1 MDDIIKPDDYSLA
14 SYYVEACFDNT
25 ILSNASCFFYV
36 YNQQIF
42 LVTNWHVVSGR
53 DSNTLECL
61 SKTGGIPNNLKVY
74 VFEKTNSEVFY
85 PGKVWKVPLFKND
98 TPLWIENTNNDNNS
112 KVDVVVIPVT
122 VPQEVKV
129 FPINTLEEP
138 FNESTSVCVK
148 DEVFVIGF
156 PFGIKCCDLPI
167 WKRAS
172 IASEPLVN
180 INDKPILYVDTTTKP
195 GMSGSPVVYKERR
208 SVALGGKN
216 GFSRFFTKFIGVY
229 SGRVYTENIYEAQ
242 LGIVWKA
249 SVIDELIKSKF
260 S

>member
-167 WKRAS
+167 GNV
-172 IASEPLVN
+172 P
-180 INDKPILYVDTTTKP
+180 
-195 GMSGSPVVYKERR
+195 
-208 SVALGGKN
+208 ALHQ
-216 GFSRFFTKFIGVY
+216 S
-229 SGRVYTENIYEAQ
+229 
-242 LGIVWKA
+242 LW
-249 SVIDELIKSKF
+249 
-260 S
+260 